1 MRGAGLSMEDG
12 FSHSLPAPAAAAA
25 VAAEVAV
32 LQKQLVA
39 MRRKLVNDRAQA
51 NSTITA
57 LRAEKEASEESR
69 RVQLEQLTT
78 SRKRVESGLT
88 TKIAGLEQEV
98 QKLRAQARTRAKRR
112 KEQEKVRR

>member
-1 MRGAGLSMEDG
+1 MRGAGYSVEDG
-12 FSHSLPAPAAAAA
+12 FTHSLPGAPAS
-25 VAAEVAV
+25 AAEVAA

-57 LRAEKEASEESR
+57 LRAEKEASEENR

-98 QKLRAQARTRAKRR
+98 QKLRAQVRTRAKRR
-112 KEQEKVRR
+112 KEQEKVRN